1 MEIDNKIQVERFPL
15 RLQKFMN
22 YWKKGIHEI
31 ISQVDA
37 MVFCLGSTKDVVYS
51 KTLTFHTWLFGYEL
65 SDLIIVITKES
76 LTFLGSEKKIEFLQS
91 YLKSCENLSLGT
103 KCLVRK
109 KEDLDK
115 SNFAT
120 LLKILREHKKIGLFQ
135 KEKFAGEFAGAWKKC
150 FDDERFFTVDITIP
164 FALLTSVKDDLEIE
178 YTQTACDASCAIYN
192 KFFKQE
198 LISIIDDER
207 KVQHSILAK
216 SLEDATM
223 NSKYLP
229 DDADINSMDLC
240 FPPIIQSGGRY
251 ALKFSVMSDDNNLHY
266 GNIICSFGVRYRHY
280 CSSLIRTL
288 LVEPNKHLQ
297 DAYTLLLDVELKV
310 MECLRPGVKLSE
322 VYGYA
327 EDLIRARKPQ
337 YLEYLTKSI
346 GFGMGIEFRESALL
360 INGKN
365 NVYLHGICDYYPGMV
380 FNVHVGFCNFP
391 NPEAKEKLDKVT
403 ALFIGDTVLITEDGS
418 VCLTDAAKKRL
429 KNCSMFIRAESEVE
443 TDGNKENID
452 EVLSRTKRTVV
463 LTDQLRNKETG
474 EERRKSHQKE
484 LVKILN
490 LTARERIA
498 TTKKQNVVPEQ
509 RKPVISYKARS
520 LFPKNKEVK
529 HLEFF
534 IDRKYDS
541 VVVPIFGVPIAFH
554 ITTVKNI
561 SQSIEGD
568 FTYLRINFSRPVSAM
583 VKNKD
588 STAAFQGLLYVKEL
602 TFRSSNLKEPG
613 ELDPPSANLRE
624 AYFKIKEVQK
634 AFKARETEAR
644 DKQGIVQQDRLIICT
659 NRVNPR
665 LKDLFIRP
673 SIVTKRISG
682 TLEVHSNGFRYLSFR
697 GDKVD
702 IMFNNIKHAFFQPCD
717 NEMIILIHLNLKDS
731 IMFGKKKTNDVQFYT
746 EVGEITTDLGRYGS
760 RSDRD
765 DLYAEQKIWKEACIL
780 DSEAERELRNKL
792 NSAFRSFCDRV
803 EKVTNGA
810 VEFDT
815 PFRDLGFYGAPYRTS
830 VLLQPTS
837 CCLVNLTDWP
847 TFVLTLD
854 EVELVHFERV
864 HFQLKHFDCIFIFKD
879 YSRKPA
885 MVSAIPQHMLDH
897 VKEWLDSC
905 DIVYTEGIQ
914 SLNWGKVMKSI
925 TDDPEGFFESG
936 GWNFLTADDDTEKE
950 DDSDE
955 SEATDDVYEPDSG
968 DEGESDDDS
977 EEFESEISES
987 SGTPE
992 EDTDSGM
999 SWSEL
1004 EEEAR
1009 RADRQKDLEMEG
1021 RPQAKR
1027 ARRH

>member
-1 MEIDNKIQVERFPL
+1 LM
-15 RLQKFMN
+15 
-22 YWKKGIHEI
+22 
-31 ISQVDA
+31 
-37 MVFCLGSTKDVVYS
+37 
-51 KTLTFHTWLFGYEL
+51 
-65 SDLIIVITKES
+65 
-76 LTFLGSEKKIEFLQS
+76 
-91 YLKSCENLSLGT
+91 
-103 KCLVRK
+103 
-109 KEDLDK
+109 
-115 SNFAT
+115 
-120 LLKILREHKKIGLFQ
+120 KILKEHKKIGIFQ
-135 KEKFAGEFAGAWKKC
+135 KEKFYGEFATAWKKC
-150 FDDERFFTVDITIP
+150 FDDGKFFIVDITIP
-164 FALLTSVKDDLEIE
+164 FALLTAVKDDLEIE

-198 LISIIDDER
+198 LITIIDDER
-207 KVQHSILAK
+207 KVQHSVLAK

-229 DDADINSMDLC
+229 DGVDVNAMDLC

-251 ALKFSVMSDDNNLHY
+251 FLKFSVMSDDNNLHY

-288 LVEPNKHLQ
+288 LVEPNKQLQ
-297 DAYTLLLDVELKV
+297 DVYELLLDVELKI
-310 MECLRPGVKLSE
+310 MESLKPGVKLSE

-327 EDLIRARKPQ
+327 EDLVRVRKPQ
-337 YLEYLTKSI
+337 YLEYLTKSV

-365 NVYLHGICDYYPGMV
+365 NVYVKAGMV

-391 NPEAKEKLDKVT
+391 NPEAKEKVDRVT

-418 VCLTDAAKKRL
+418 ICLTDAAKKRL
-429 KNCSMFIRAESEVE
+429 KNCSMFIRAESEEE

-452 EVLSRTKRTVV
+452 EVLGRTKRSVV
-463 LTDQLRNKETG
+463 LTEQLRNKETG

-490 LTARERIA
+490 QTARERIT

-541 VVVPIFGVPIAFH
+541 IIVPIFGVPIAFH

-568 FTYLRINFSRPVSAM
+568 YTYLRINFSRPVSAM

-588 STAAFQGLLYVKEL
+588 SASTFQGLLYFKEM

-673 SIVTKRISG
+673 NIVTKRISG
-682 TLEVHSNGFRYLSFR
+682 SLEAHSNGFRYLSFR

-717 NEMIILIHLNLKDS
+717 HEMIILIHLNLKNS

-765 DLYAEQKIWKEACIL
+765 DLYAEQ
-780 DSEAERELRNKL
+780 AERELRNKL
-792 NSAFRSFCDRV
+792 NSAFRTFCDRV

-815 PFRDLGFYGAPYRTS
+815 PFRDLGFYGAPYRAS

-864 HFQLKHFDCIFIFKD
+864 HLQLRHFDCIFIFKD

-925 TDDPEGFFESG
+925 TEDPEGFFESG
-936 GWNFLTADDDTEKE
+936 GWNFLTADDDTEKDE
-950 DDSDE
+950 DSDE
-955 SEATDDVYEPDSG
+955 SEATDDVYEPESG
-968 DEGESDDDS
+968 DEGESDEDS
-977 EEFESEISES
+977 EEYESEMTES
-987 SGTPE
+987 SGSPE

-1009 RADRQKDLEMEG
+1009 RADRQKDLEMES
-1021 RPQAKR
+1021 QAKR